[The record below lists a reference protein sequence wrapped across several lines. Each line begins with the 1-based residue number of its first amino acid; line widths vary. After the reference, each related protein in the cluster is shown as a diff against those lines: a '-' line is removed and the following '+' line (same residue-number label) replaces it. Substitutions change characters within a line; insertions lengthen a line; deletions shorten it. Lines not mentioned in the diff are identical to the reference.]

1 MLISMTGFGRGEAKD
16 LGYHF
21 LVEIKSVNHRFQETV
36 IKMPRAFFS
45 FEDAIR
51 HIIQDKVKRGRIE
64 VYINIKEIE
73 ERKRKVKVDKDLALS
88 YDYSLKELAQSL
100 NTTYHT
106 DIFHLVSLP
115 EVLSVEEEETEAE
128 TLWPVL
134 EQAIKLALS
143 QLGAM
148 RLQEGQRLERDLRN
162 RIAILQEL
170 AQNLADRA
178 PLVAIEYQK
187 RLKEKLKDLLEDVE
201 IDESRIAI
209 EVALLADKASIDEEV
224 VRLKSHL
231 EEFTQTLSSS
241 EPVGRKLDFLVQ
253 EMNREINTVGSKA
266 NDLEITKLVIAG
278 KSELEKIRE
287 QIQNI
292 E

>member
-1 MLISMTGFGRGEAKD
+1 MLNSMTGFGRGEAKD

-21 LVEIKSVNHRFQETV
+21 SVEMKSVNYRFQET
-36 IKMPRAFFS
+36 IAKMPRTFLS
-45 FEDAIR
+45 FEDTIR
-51 HIIQDKVKRGRIE
+51 KIIQEKVKRGRVEIY
-64 VYINIKEIE
+64 VNLKETE
-73 ERKRKVKVDKDLALS
+73 ERKRMVKVDKDLTLK
-88 YDYSLKELAQSL
+88 YDISLKELAQSL

-106 DIFHLVSLP
+106 DIYRLVNLP
-115 EVLSVEEEETEAE
+115 EVLSIEEEEIEAE
-128 TLWPVL
+128 ILWPVL
-134 EQAIKLALS
+134 ENAIQLALA
-143 QLGAM
+143 QLLDM
-148 RLQEGQRLERDLRN
+148 RLQEGERLESDLRQ
-162 RIAILQEL
+162 RIVLMQQL
-170 AQNLADRA
+170 AQAIADRA
-178 PLVAIEYQK
+178 PKVVIEYQEK
-187 RLKEKLKDLLEDVE
+187 LREKLKDLLDNVE
-201 IDESRIAI
+201 IDESRVAM

-231 EEFTQTLSSS
+231 EEFAQTLSSS

-266 NDLEITKLVIAG
+266 NDLEITKLVVEG

>member
-1 MLISMTGFGRGEAKD
+1 MLNSMTGFGRGEAKD

-21 LVEIKSVNHRFQETV
+21 SVEMKSVNYRFQETIV
-36 IKMPRAFFS
+36 KMPRTFLS
-45 FEDAIR
+45 FEDTIR
-51 HIIQDKVKRGRIE
+51 KIIQEKVKRGRVEIY
-64 VYINIKEIE
+64 VNLKETE
-73 ERKRKVKVDKDLALS
+73 ERKRMVKVDKDLTLK
-88 YDYSLKELAQSL
+88 YDISLKELAQSL

-106 DIFHLVSLP
+106 DIYRLVNLP
-115 EVLSVEEEETEAE
+115 EVLSIEEEEIEAE
-128 TLWPVL
+128 ILWPVL
-134 EQAIKLALS
+134 ENAIQLALA
-143 QLGAM
+143 QLLDM
-148 RLQEGQRLERDLRN
+148 RLQEGERLESDLRQ
-162 RIAILQEL
+162 RIVLMQQL
-170 AQNLADRA
+170 AQAIADRA
-178 PLVAIEYQK
+178 PKVVIEYQEK
-187 RLKEKLKDLLEDVE
+187 LREKLKDLLGNVE
-201 IDESRIAI
+201 IDESRVAM

-231 EEFTQTLSSS
+231 EEFAQTLSSS

-266 NDLEITKLVIAG
+266 NDLEITKLVVEG

>member
-1 MLISMTGFGRGEAKD
+1 LLNSMTGFGRGEAKD

-21 LVEIKSVNHRFQETV
+21 SVEMKSVNYRFQETIV
-36 IKMPRAFFS
+36 KMPRTFLS
-45 FEDAIR
+45 FEDTIR
-51 HIIQDKVKRGRIE
+51 KIIQEKVKRGRVEIY
-64 VYINIKEIE
+64 VNLKETE
-73 ERKRKVKVDKDLALS
+73 ERKRMVKVDKDLTLK
-88 YDYSLKELAQSL
+88 YDISLKELAQSL

-106 DIFHLVSLP
+106 DIYRLVNLP
-115 EVLSVEEEETEAE
+115 EVLSIEEEEIEAE
-128 TLWPVL
+128 ILWPVL
-134 EQAIKLALS
+134 ENAIQLALA
-143 QLGAM
+143 QLLDM
-148 RLQEGQRLERDLRN
+148 RLQEGERLESDLRQ
-162 RIAILQEL
+162 RIVLMQQL
-170 AQNLADRA
+170 AQAIADRA
-178 PLVAIEYQK
+178 PKVVIEYQEK
-187 RLKEKLKDLLEDVE
+187 LREKLKDLLGNVE
-201 IDESRIAI
+201 IDESRVAM

-231 EEFTQTLSSS
+231 EEFAQTLSSS

-266 NDLEITKLVIAG
+266 NDLEITKLVVEG